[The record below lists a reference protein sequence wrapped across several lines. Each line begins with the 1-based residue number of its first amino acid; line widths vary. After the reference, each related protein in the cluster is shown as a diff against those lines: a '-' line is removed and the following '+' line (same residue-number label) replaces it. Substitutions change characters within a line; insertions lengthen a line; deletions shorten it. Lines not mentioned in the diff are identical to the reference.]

1 MKARYLTVIALL
13 LLTAVI
19 IKFLSYDIFNKPEQ
33 GIKAIAQIPEQ
44 IGQWHGKDMP
54 LAEQVY
60 DILETRSIINR
71 AYSSPSGRNVFLS
84 LVYYTETKVDFHA
97 PESCLGGRGIRVSK
111 EEKDIIVH
119 QDGKDIPMR
128 VNQLLRKGEGDEP
141 DTLIWYF
148 YKAGDFLGENYIKLR
163 FHLALNRFTKEDKSG
178 ALIRISAPIAPGQNG
193 EDKADESLRNFIDV
207 LYPYL
212 LLL

>member
-1 MKARYLTVIALL
+1 MKARYLTVLALL
-13 LLTAVI
+13 LFTAVI

-54 LAEQVY
+54 LAEHVY
-60 DILETRSIINR
+60 DILETSSIINR

-97 PESCLGGRGIRVSK
+97 PESCLGGLGIRVSK

-128 VNQLLRKGEGDEP
+128 VDQLLRKGEGDGP

-148 YKAGDFLGENYIKLR
+148 YKAGDFLGEDYIKLR
-163 FHLALNRFTKEDKSG
+163 LHLALNRFTKEDKSG
-178 ALIRISAPIAPGQNG
+178 ALIRLSTPMPSGKYGAK
-193 EDKADESLRNFIDV
+193 KASDALRNFTEE
-207 LYPYL
+207 LYPFL
-212 LLL
+212 LRL